1 MTEFTS
7 EIKTIPYSEAKVF
20 EVLSDMSNLERFREK
35 IPEDKIK
42 DFSFDTDSCSFSV
55 NPVGKVHFRIIERE
69 PFKTIKLTVD
79 QVPLDVNMWIQLK
92 ETEPGV
98 TKMKLTV
105 KAALNPFL
113 KPMLSKPL
121 QDGVNKV
128 ADVLATVPYNE
139 IKD

>member
-7 EIKTIPYSEAKVF
+7 EIKTIPYSEEKIY
-20 EVLSDMSNLERFREK
+20 EVLSDLSNLEKVKDKIPQEK
-35 IPEDKIK
+35 IS

-55 NPVGKVHFRIIERE
+55 NPIGKIKFLIVDRE
-69 PFKTIKLTVD
+69 PFKAIKFEVA
-79 QVPLDVNMWIQLK
+79 QVPIDVNMWIQLK

-98 TKMKLTV
+98 TKMKLTM

-121 QDGVNKV
+121 QDGINKA
-128 ADVLATVPYNE
+128 ADMLAQVPYNE
-139 IKD
+139 IK